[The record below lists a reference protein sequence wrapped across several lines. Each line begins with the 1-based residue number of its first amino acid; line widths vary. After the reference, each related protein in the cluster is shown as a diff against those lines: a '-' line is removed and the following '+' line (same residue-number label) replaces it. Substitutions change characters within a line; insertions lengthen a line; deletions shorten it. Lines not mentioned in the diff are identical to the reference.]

1 MRGGIIEMII
11 QSKNVY
17 VSGVFAACQIEVCD
31 GKIVQ
36 IYPYGTKEVDA
47 DYGEDRVI
55 PGMIDVHCHGGL
67 GFDTNDANVEGLV
80 KWAKGLLQE
89 GITGFCPT
97 TVTQSEEILTNAVAN
112 VAKVVKEGYEG
123 AEILGI
129 HFEGPY
135 LNMKNKGAQP
145 PEYIVTPNVE
155 QFKKYQEA
163 ANGLIKIITMATEN
177 DPDFALTRY
186 CAAHGVN
193 VSIGHSGATY
203 DDAVLAVLNGANGM
217 THTYNGMN
225 GLHHREPALVGAAMN
240 LKDTYAEIICDGNHV
255 VWPAIRALITSK
267 GRDYCIMIDDALCA
281 KGCAPGYYELGGN
294 AIEIRA
300 NGSAYLQGTNTLAGG
315 TLKFNKGLQ
324 NLVEKVMIP
333 IDWAINMCTINPAR
347 YLGVDDHKGKIM
359 AGYDADMVVLDRD
372 YEVVQVYA
380 KGKAVK

>member
-1 MRGGIIEMII
+1 MII

-145 PEYIVTPNVE
+145 PEYIVTPNFE
-155 QFKKYQEA
+155 QFNKYQEA
-163 ANGLIKIITMATEN
+163 SNCFIKIITIATEN
-177 DPDFALTRY
+177 VPDFALTRY
-186 CAAHGVN
+186 CAANGVN

>member
-1 MRGGIIEMII
+1 MII

-17 VSGVFAACQIEVCD
+17 VSGVFTPAQIEVEN
-31 GKIVQ
+31 GKIVK
-36 IYPYGTKEVDA
+36 INSYGAKEVDA
-47 DYGEDRVI
+47 DYGENRII

-67 GFDTNDANVEGLV
+67 GFDTNDANEEGLV
-80 KWAKGLLQE
+80 KWAKGLLNE

-97 TVTQSEEILTNAVAN
+97 TVTQSVEILTNAVAN
-112 VAKVVKEGYEG
+112 VANVVKKGYEG

-145 PEYIVTPNVE
+145 PEYIVAPTVE

-163 ANGLIKIITMATEN
+163 ANGLIKIITMACEN
-177 DPDFALTRY
+177 DPDFELTRY
-186 CAAHGVN
+186 CAANGVN
-193 VSIGHSGATY
+193 VSIGHSGSTY
-203 DDAVLAVLNGANGM
+203 DEAVLAVANGANGM
-217 THTYNGMN
+217 THTFNGMN
-225 GLHHREPALVGAAMN
+225 PLHHREPYLTGAAMR

-255 VWPAIRALITSK
+255 VWPAIYSLITSK

-294 AIEIRA
+294 AIEIRE

-324 NLVEKVMIP
+324 NLIEKVMIP
-333 IDWAINMCTINPAR
+333 IDWAINMVTINPAR

-380 KGKAVK
+380 KGKSVK

>member
-1 MRGGIIEMII
+1 MII

-17 VSGVFAACQIEVCD
+17 VSGVFTPAQIEVEN
-31 GKIVQ
+31 GKIVK
-36 IYPYGTKEVDA
+36 INSYGAKEVDA
-47 DYGEDRVI
+47 DYGENRII

-67 GFDTNDANVEGLV
+67 GFDTNDANEEGLV
-80 KWAKGLLQE
+80 KWAKGLLNE

-97 TVTQSEEILTNAVAN
+97 TVTQSVEILTNAVAN
-112 VAKVVKEGYEG
+112 VANVVKKGYEG

-145 PEYIVTPNVE
+145 PEYIVTPTVE

-163 ANGLIKIITMATEN
+163 ANGLIKIITMACEN
-177 DPDFALTRY
+177 DPDFELTRY
-186 CAAHGVN
+186 CAANGVN
-193 VSIGHSGATY
+193 VSIGHSGSTY
-203 DDAVLAVLNGANGM
+203 DEAVLAVANGANGM
-217 THTYNGMN
+217 THTFNGMN
-225 GLHHREPALVGAAMN
+225 PLHHREPYLTGAAMR

-255 VWPAIRALITSK
+255 VWPAIYSLITSK

-294 AIEIRA
+294 AIEIRE

-324 NLVEKVMIP
+324 NLIEKVMIP
-333 IDWAINMCTINPAR
+333 IDWAINMVTINPAR

-380 KGKAVK
+380 KGKSVK

>member
-1 MRGGIIEMII
+1 MII

-17 VSGVFAACQIEVCD
+17 VSGVFTPAQIEIED
-31 GKIVQ
+31 GKIVKVN
-36 IYPYGTKEVDA
+36 PYGAKEVDA
-47 DYGEDRVI
+47 DYGDNRII

-67 GFDTNDANVEGLV
+67 GFDTNDANEEGLV
-80 KWAKGLLQE
+80 KWAKGLLNE

-97 TVTQSEEILTNAVAN
+97 TVTQSVEILTNAVAN
-112 VAKVVKEGYEG
+112 VASVVKKGYEG

-145 PEYIVTPNVE
+145 PEYIVTPTVE

-163 ANGLIKIITMATEN
+163 ANGLIKIITMACEN
-177 DPDFALTRY
+177 DPDFELTRY
-186 CAAHGVN
+186 CAANGVN
-193 VSIGHSGATY
+193 VSIGHSGSTY
-203 DDAVLAVLNGANGM
+203 DEAVLAVANGANGM
-217 THTYNGMN
+217 THTFNGMN
-225 GLHHREPALVGAAMN
+225 PLHHREPYLTGAAMR

-255 VWPAIRALITSK
+255 VWPAIYSLITSK

-294 AIEIRA
+294 AIEIRE

-324 NLVEKVMIP
+324 NLIEKVMIP
-333 IDWAINMCTINPAR
+333 IDWAINMVTINPAR

-380 KGKAVK
+380 KGKSVK

>member
-1 MRGGIIEMII
+1 MII

-17 VSGVFAACQIEVCD
+17 VSGVFAACQIEVTD

-80 KWAKGLLQE
+80 KWAKGLLEE

-97 TVTQSEEILTNAVAN
+97 TVTQSEEVLTNAVAN
-112 VAKVVKEGYEG
+112 VAKVVEDGYEG

-145 PEYIVTPNVE
+145 PEYIVTPSVE

-186 CAAHGVN
+186 CAANGVN

-359 AGYDADMVVLDRD
+359 AGYDADMVVLDKD

>member
-1 MRGGIIEMII
+1 MII

-17 VSGVFAACQIEVCD
+17 VSGVFTPAQIEIED
-31 GKIVQ
+31 GKIVKVN
-36 IYPYGTKEVDA
+36 PYGAKEADA
-47 DYGEDRVI
+47 DYGDNRII

-67 GFDTNDANVEGLV
+67 GFDTNDANEEGLV
-80 KWAKGLLQE
+80 KWAKGLLDE

-97 TVTQSEEILTNAVAN
+97 TVTQSVEILTNAVAN
-112 VAKVVKEGYEG
+112 VASVVKKGYEG

-145 PEYIVTPNVE
+145 PEYIVTPTVE

-163 ANGLIKIITMATEN
+163 ANGLIKIITMACEN
-177 DPDFALTRY
+177 DPDFELTRY
-186 CAAHGVN
+186 CAANGVN
-193 VSIGHSGATY
+193 VSIGHSGSTY
-203 DDAVLAVLNGANGM
+203 DEAVLAVANGANGM
-217 THTYNGMN
+217 THTFNGMN
-225 GLHHREPALVGAAMN
+225 PLHHREPYLTGAAMR

-255 VWPAIRALITSK
+255 VWPAIYSLITSK

-294 AIEIRA
+294 AIEIRE

-324 NLVEKVMIP
+324 NLIEKVMIP
-333 IDWAINMCTINPAR
+333 IDWAINMVTINPAR

-380 KGKAVK
+380 KGKSVK